1 MITKTKLEN
10 KELIFIFP
18 YKGIGGVSTLFMNMA
33 EIISREYDTKV
44 SVVDYKNGYISKNID
59 LNPNLQLLTYSEKE
73 NLKLPSNSIAIF
85 QSMTPWSIFP
95 NLSFG
100 DETKFFYWNL
110 HPMNLIPMLPGFRWL
125 TEKHPT
131 LGRLISKSLLFSYRS
146 RILKLLSYLENKQSI
161 CFMDITNLET
171 TQAYLDYE
179 IKDPKFLPIGIMGSI
194 DPPFKYEIDSSVFR
208 SGWLGRSTGF
218 KNTILIRV
226 LRDLDKV
233 AKNSI
238 KDFVFYLISDSV
250 DINLNPYKN
259 LNFEFID
266 PISPKELDTMLEYK
280 MNVMFAM
287 GTSAFEAAA
296 RGIPTV
302 LLDFSYKRIPPTY
315 LYKMIFEADSY
326 SAGNFLEVSKVI
338 DGKTMKEI
346 VSLTSDD
353 FDQMS
358 NLSRE
363 FILSNHNVPNLCE
376 NFLEVITNSKSDI
389 DEMKELGLLRTDLL
403 YDVLNKFR

>member
-18 YKGIGGVSTLFMNMA
+18 YKGIGGVSTLFMNVA
-33 EIISREYDTKV
+33 ETISREYGTKV
-44 SVVDYKNGYISKNID
+44 SVVDYKNGYISQNID
-59 LNPNLQLLTYSEKE
+59 LNPNLQLLIYSEKE

-95 NLSFG
+95 NLTYG

-110 HPMNLIPMLPGFRWL
+110 HPMNLIPMLPGFRWI
-125 TEKHPT
+125 TEKHPV
-131 LGRLISKSLLFSYRS
+131 LGRLISKSLLASYRS
-146 RILKLLSYLENKQSI
+146 RILKLLRYLENKQSI

-194 DPPFKYEIDSSVFR
+194 DPPKKYEIDSSVFR

-238 KDFVFYLISDSV
+238 EDFVFYIISDSV
-250 DINLNPYKN
+250 DINLSPYKN

-266 PISPKELDTMLEYK
+266 PIPPKELDTMLEFK
-280 MNVMFAM
+280 LNVMFAM
-287 GTSAFEAAA
+287 GTSAYEAAV

-302 LLDFSYKRIPPTY
+302 LLDFSYKRIPSNY
-315 LYKMIFEADSY
+315 LYKMIFDADSY

-338 DGKTMKEI
+338 GSKTMKEI
-346 VSLTSDD
+346 VSQTSDD

-363 FILSNHNVPNLCE
+363 FIFTNHYIPNLCD
-376 NFLEVITNSKSDI
+376 NFLDIVANSKSEI

-403 YDVLNKFR
+403 YDVFKKFR